1 MEETGRLFA
10 PAVATAAED
19 PSGTLIQHL
28 EPKLKVG
35 IIAGS
40 RTLQTITVQLPER
53 LEEPSPHFITGATA
67 AGLLTY
73 RKCCFAAI

>member
-10 PAVATAAED
+10 PAVAAAAED
-19 PSGTLIQHL
+19 PIQHL

>member
-1 MEETGRLFA
+1 MKETGRLFA
-10 PAVATAAED
+10 PAAATAAED

-35 IIAGS
+35 SIAGS

-53 LEEPSPHFITGATA
+53 LEEPSLHFITGATA

-73 RKCCFAAI
+73 RECCFAAM